1 MVRPKVVEVP
11 IGSLLIVKALT
22 VTANAPTL
30 LDGAAVKVRVDVPS
44 RRGVAGVNDAVTWQ
58 GRPLTLRFTRV
69 SSRRRGAWNE
79 MLVVV
84 EPPGRSVA
92 EVALSRIV

>member
-30 LDGAAVKVRVDVPS
+30 LDGAARHTPEGTDFS
-44 RRGVAGVNDAVTWQ
+44 RRAAADVLGAVRARDQ
-58 GRPLTLRFTRV
+58 PFGDYGQE
-69 SSRRRGAWNE
+69 RR
-79 MLVVV
+79 
-84 EPPGRSVA
+84 
-92 EVALSRIV
+92 